1 MYKLERKWWFR
12 IPALV
17 IALLS
22 IKWLMAEAGATDL
35 NVAYYIVLFAGTYG
49 MAQGIAIVA
58 WLAVLVVAP
67 KVATDKG

>member
-1 MYKLERKWWFR
+1 MYELERKRWFR

-49 MAQGIAIVA
+49 MTQGIAIVA